1 MVKLTIMNLS
11 MILTLLGSTA
21 VGALATG
28 IFSTFSQGKN
38 NRMNHI
44 VQERQKWRE
53 SLRGIMKEIKEIEFS
68 NNANDSGEHKLKNIK
83 KNVSELEYRLNTKGL
98 LYLEKVQ
105 KKRQLNEFISQNNF
119 VISKNGY
126 LQSSSNN
133 TISLSFEGI
142 KLKLSESFF
151 KLSEPFFVT
160 VDSSIKKYHLNKL
173 LEPYNLNVSRLGKLK
188 IKNQGDAL
196 AYASDTHIWLIINEI
211 YKFESYDELLKSN
224 KLDLL
229 SRNISALLKFDWD
242 RSKEEVNGNNLK
254 NILFI
259 IEYIILLSIIAIIYY
274 LVSNYWGP
282 KITVTQKEI
291 IIPVGFVISLFF
303 HFFTIIFMHLNAKG
317 TPGQYFL
324 GFSFGVDYIF
334 TSALLIVIFDRLNN
348 VLEKYII
355 LPIFFFAMLCMMS
368 YVMALIQFN
377 IDKKAEE
384 YDALVNFLNE

>member
-1 MVKLTIMNLS
+1 MNLS

-68 NNANDSGEHKLKNIK
+68 NNANDSGEYKLKNIK

-105 KKRQLNEFISQNNF
+105 KKRQLNEFISKNNL

-142 KLKLSESFF
+142 KLKLSESFL

-173 LEPYNLNVSRLGKLK
+173 LEPYNLNVSHLGKLK
-188 IKNQGDAL
+188 IKNQGDVL

-229 SRNISALLKFDWD
+229 SR
-242 RSKEEVNGNNLK
+242 
-254 NILFI
+254 
-259 IEYIILLSIIAIIYY
+259 
-274 LVSNYWGP
+274 
-282 KITVTQKEI
+282 
-291 IIPVGFVISLFF
+291 
-303 HFFTIIFMHLNAKG
+303 
-317 TPGQYFL
+317 
-324 GFSFGVDYIF
+324 
-334 TSALLIVIFDRLNN
+334 
-348 VLEKYII
+348 KY
-355 LPIFFFAMLCMMS
+355 
-368 YVMALIQFN
+368 
-377 IDKKAEE
+377 
-384 YDALVNFLNE
+384 